1 MQAVDHPYLVVHS
14 ATAPGAAEA
23 TKKLQEAEAECRL
36 EGLCGV
42 CHDPLEDPVVS
53 NCQHPFCRACIS
65 EYMDAAQGQGQT
77 KCPTCEKPLSVDL
90 SSSASVSLVNF
101 LPRLVF
107 IQSKGRAGP
116 DQVPTCERPL
126 PVNISDLKMM
136 SHSLLSVLYA

>member
-23 TKKLQEAEAECRL
+23 AKKLQEAEAEGRL

-53 NCQHPFCRACIS
+53 NCQHPFCRACIC

-90 SSSASVSLVNF
+90 SGSASVSAAACV
-101 LPRLVF
+101 V
-107 IQSKGRAGP
+107 QSP
-116 DQVPTCERPL
+116 CL
-126 PVNISDLKMM
+126 S
-136 SHSLLSVLYA
+136 SLMLMGACGV

>member
-23 TKKLQEAEAECRL
+23 AKKLQEAEAEGRL

-53 NCQHPFCRACIS
+53 NCQHPFCRACIC

-90 SSSASVSLVNF
+90 SGSASVSAAACV
-101 LPRLVF
+101 V
-107 IQSKGRAGP
+107 QSSYLA
-116 DQVPTCERPL
+116 
-126 PVNISDLKMM
+126 SLKLCVG
-136 SHSLLSVLYA
+136 HVWCLA

>member
-23 TKKLQEAEAECRL
+23 AKKLQEAEAEGRL

-53 NCQHPFCRACIS
+53 NCQHPFCRACIC

-90 SSSASVSLVNF
+90 SKSASVSAAACVVQSSYLASLKLCVGLVWC
-101 LPRLVF
+101 LP
-107 IQSKGRAGP
+107 
-116 DQVPTCERPL
+116 
-126 PVNISDLKMM
+126 
-136 SHSLLSVLYA
+136 